1 MTDSERLDW
10 YQAQH
15 TLHKSL
21 EVLYVVDGYE
31 LSLMAEDGETVLA
44 TYKGESLRGA
54 IDQAMRSAQSE
65 AGKSSGPALN
75 RYTCLMH
82 NYHGPTPCRWCPSKA
97 PVVGTAEWLREWARE
112 EARDG

>member
-31 LSLMAEDGETVLA
+31 LSVMAEDGERVVA
-44 TYKGESLRGA
+44 TYRGETLRDA
-54 IDQAMRSAQSE
+54 IDQAIRSTQPKAE
-65 AGKSSGPALN
+65 A
-75 RYTCLMH
+75 
-82 NYHGPTPCRWCPSKA
+82 PTPSSRTGSL
-97 PVVGTAEWLREWARE
+97 EWLREWAQE
-112 EARDG
+112 EARDE